1 MTAAATARTSA
12 TATAPPLD
20 TAAAAPI
27 HLAALA
33 LLAHPVAVAGVVQRA
48 AAVGGAGPITGG
60 GFIRALALGRC
71 LAVLRGNA

>member
-12 TATAPPLD
+12 AAAPLD
-20 TAAAAPI
+20 ATAAAPI
-27 HLAALA
+27 HLAALT

-48 AAVGGAGPITGG
+48 AAVGGPGPIARG

>member
-12 TATAPPLD
+12 TAAPLD

-27 HLAALA
+27 HFAALA
-33 LLAHPVAVAGVVQRA
+33 LLAHPVAVTGVVQRA